1 MMMSYMEVL
10 CFEMWGKVKFEKFQK
25 DMKQLEIVCNFKML
39 PDAAENLSNTKVF
52 SEQEKCEYLK
62 KNGKYNKK

>member
-1 MMMSYMEVL
+1 
-10 CFEMWGKVKFEKFQK
+10 
-25 DMKQLEIVCNFKML
+25 MKQLEIVCNFKML